1 MDEDKAQ
8 ILYAILSDMA
18 RDVCTKFFEEEER
31 ERMNYEMNLTAKYFD
46 LMKRIDELEDK
57 VNGIRNDR

>member
-18 RDVCTKFFEEEER
+18 HDVCAKFFEEEER
-31 ERMNYEMNLTAKYFD
+31 ERMNYETNLTKKYFD
-46 LMKRIDELEDK
+46 LMRRVDELEDK

>member
-8 ILYAILSDMA
+8 ILYAILSGMA
-18 RDVCTKFFEEEER
+18 HDECTKFFEEEER
-31 ERMNYEMNLTAKYFD
+31 ERMNYETNLTSKYFD

-57 VNGIRNDR
+57 VNGLCHDR